1 MKRTLY
7 LAWQYIRYHRVK
19 TCILVTCLTIMIALP
34 LTVHRL
40 VTTFESGLL
49 ARARTTPLLLGA
61 RGSRFDLTLHA
72 LYFRN
77 KVPGPVTMHDA
88 TAVQESGLATAMP
101 LYCRFTARGAP
112 VVGTS
117 LEYLDWRDLVLAD
130 GPGLVRLG
138 DCLLGAAV
146 AGELGLKAGD
156 RLMSDPVNVFDIA
169 GSYPVNM
176 RVSGVLLP
184 TGTADDDAVF
194 VDVKT
199 AWLIDGL
206 AHGHMDVAREA
217 DENQVL
223 ERSLTN
229 VTANAALPNYTE
241 VTEEN
246 IGSFHFHGD
255 PEDFPLT
262 AVLVVPPDAKSA
274 TILRGRYQD
283 HASRQMIVPVTVV
296 TELVAIVFRAKE
308 FLDAN
313 LLVVGSAMVL
323 LLGLVIVLS
332 VRLRQPEMHVMFM
345 LGCARRTLL
354 RLQVAELSIIALV
367 SLVLAVVTAQVVVWW
382 APSWLGV

>member
-1 MKRTLY
+1 MTRTLH

-19 TCILVTCLTIMIALP
+19 TCILVTCLTIMTALP
-34 LTVHRL
+34 LTVHCL
-40 VTTFESGLL
+40 VTTFESGLF
-49 ARARTTPLLLGA
+49 ARARATPLLLGA

-77 KVPGPVTMHDA
+77 RVPGPVTVQDA
-88 TAVQESGLATAMP
+88 TVVQESGLAAAMP
-101 LYCRFTARGAP
+101 LHCRFTARGAP

-117 LEYLDWRDLVLAD
+117 LEYLGWRDLVTAD

-138 DCLLGAAV
+138 DCLLGASV
-146 AGELGLKAGD
+146 AERLELKAGD
-156 RLMSDPVNVFDIA
+156 RLMSDPVNVFDIG
-169 GSYPVNM
+169 GSCPVNM
-176 RVSGVLLP
+176 RVAGVLRP
-184 TGTADDDAVF
+184 IGTADDAAVF

-199 AWLIDGL
+199 AWLIEGL
-206 AHGHMDVAREA
+206 AHGHMDVARDA
-217 DENQVL
+217 DESLVL
-223 ERSLTN
+223 GRSRTN

-255 PEDFPLT
+255 PDGFPLT
-262 AVLVVPPDAKSA
+262 AVLVVPPDTKSA

-283 HASRQMIVPVTVV
+283 HATRQMIVPVTVV
-296 TELVAIVFRAKE
+296 TEVVAIVFRAKE

-332 VRLRQPEMHVMFM
+332 VRLRQREMRVMFM

-354 RLQVAELSIIALV
+354 RLQVAELSIIALA
-367 SLVLAVVTAQVVVWW
+367 SLTLAGAVAQVVVWC
-382 APSWLGV
+382 APRWLGV